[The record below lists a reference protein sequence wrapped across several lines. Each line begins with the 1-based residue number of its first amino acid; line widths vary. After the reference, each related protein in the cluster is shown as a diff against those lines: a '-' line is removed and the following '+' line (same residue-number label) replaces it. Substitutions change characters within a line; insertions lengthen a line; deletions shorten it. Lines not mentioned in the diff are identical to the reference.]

1 MRKNSAHFSDARRF
15 ALRRYIELFRS
26 TPEQMNSAL
35 MRAGK
40 SNNLAGMAGGMGPPM
55 HAYGGMGP
63 PMHAYGG
70 MGPGGYPPPGYGHHP
85 AMGGHPAAAAPVGG
99 VPGSDAVIKM
109 RGLPYKVRIFAA
121 QFSPRNSLRAILS
134 AQFAAQPSD
143 ALGRS

>member
-1 MRKNSAHFSDARRF
+1 
-15 ALRRYIELFRS
+15 
-26 TPEQMNSAL
+26 MNSAL

-143 ALGRS
+143 ALGR